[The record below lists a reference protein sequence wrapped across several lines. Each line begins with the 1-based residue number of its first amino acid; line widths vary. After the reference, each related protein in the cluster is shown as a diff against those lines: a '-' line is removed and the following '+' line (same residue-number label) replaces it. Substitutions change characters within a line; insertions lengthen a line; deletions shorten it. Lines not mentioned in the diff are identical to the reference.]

1 MAGEAPS
8 IARLEA
14 RLGHRVGDRALI
26 ERALTHSSRA
36 HETGKGPDNEELE
49 FLGDALLGFL
59 IAESLVRRFPEMD
72 EGGLSKC
79 KAYLVSRDSLAS
91 VAREIDLGPH
101 LRLGKAVERIETRVG
116 ESVLADALEAVLAAV
131 HLDAGAAAAR
141 ALVERL
147 FGARMTSL
155 DREAIEQRD
164 YKTVLQEELQA
175 AGSPP
180 PRYRVGATQGPP
192 HRPTFHVDLLLDGK
206 VLARGRGG
214 SKKDAEQKAARLAL
228 RLIRRGATAAKRA

>member
-1 MAGEAPS
+1 MAGESA
-8 IARLEA
+8 ALGRLET
-14 RLGHRVGDRALI
+14 RLGHRFGNRALL

-36 HETGKGPDNEELE
+36 HETGRGPDNEELE

-59 IAESLVRRFPEMD
+59 VAESLVRRFPEMD

-79 KAYLVSRDSLAS
+79 KAYLVSRNSLAS

-101 LRLGKAVERIETRVG
+101 LRLGKAVERVEPRVR

-131 HLDAGAAAAR
+131 HLDGGDAAAR
-141 ALVERL
+141 SIVERL
-147 FGARMTSL
+147 FGARMTGL
-155 DREAIEQRD
+155 DRAAVEQRD
-164 YKTVLQEELQA
+164 FKTVLQEELQA

-192 HRPTFHVDLLLDGK
+192 HRPTFHVDLMIDGK
-206 VLARGRGG
+206 ILARGRGG
-214 SKKDAEQKAARLAL
+214 SKKDAEQKAARVAL
-228 RLIRRGATAAKRA
+228 RLIRRAATAARRG

>member
-1 MAGEAPS
+1 MAGDAPS
-8 IARLEA
+8 TARLEA
-14 RLGHRVGDRALI
+14 RLGHRFRDRSLLD
-26 ERALTHSSRA
+26 RALTHSSHA
-36 HETGKGPDNEELE
+36 HETGSGPDNEELE

-79 KAYLVSRDSLAS
+79 KAHLVRRDSLAS

-101 LRLGKAVERIETRVG
+101 LRLGKAVERSEARVRV
-116 ESVLADALEAVLAAV
+116 SVLADALEAVLAAV
-131 HLDAGAAAAR
+131 HLDAGDAAAR

-147 FGARMTSL
+147 FGARMASL
-155 DREAIEQRD
+155 DRDAVEQKD

-175 AGSPP
+175 SGGPP
-180 PRYRVGATQGPP
+180 PRYRVGATEGPP
-192 HRPTFHVDLLLDGK
+192 HRPTFHVDLLVDGR

-228 RLIRRGATAAKRA
+228 RLIRRSGAAARRA